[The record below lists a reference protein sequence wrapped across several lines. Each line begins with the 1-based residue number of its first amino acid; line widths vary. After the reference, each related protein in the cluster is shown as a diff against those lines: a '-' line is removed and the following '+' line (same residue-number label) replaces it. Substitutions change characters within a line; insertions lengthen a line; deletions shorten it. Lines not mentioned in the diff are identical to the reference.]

1 VSKVRGAKKM
11 KFQFEISKLIEKLE
25 LFRKS

>member
-1 VSKVRGAKKM
+1 M